1 MKKLIA
7 LLLGILILASLPCT
21 AFAEAK
27 KQDIEPIEAP
37 VEEAADE
44 TPEYHW
50 EDLAPYLESLGL
62 EGRFYTLNYFG
73 LDLWMPDALEFQELS
88 DEDVEAGRVAFAT
101 DAGENVQFI
110 IVNLVY
116 EQQIESLYEWQDA
129 LSELEGIKESV
140 ICRVNDLDVL
150 EYQLP
155 EKDCFVCDLLVSDG
169 SILEFIWWPFSDEV
183 FALHAG
189 FMSNSLMLSES

>member
-1 MKKLIA
+1 M
-7 LLLGILILASLPCT
+7 
-21 AFAEAK
+21 
-27 KQDIEPIEAP
+27 
-37 VEEAADE
+37 
-44 TPEYHW
+44 
-50 EDLAPYLESLGL
+50 
-62 EGRFYTLNYFG
+62 
-73 LDLWMPDALEFQELS
+73 
-88 DEDVEAGRVAFAT
+88 
-101 DAGENVQFI
+101 QFI

-129 LSELEGIKESV
+129 LRELEGIEESV

-150 EYQLP
+150 EYPLP